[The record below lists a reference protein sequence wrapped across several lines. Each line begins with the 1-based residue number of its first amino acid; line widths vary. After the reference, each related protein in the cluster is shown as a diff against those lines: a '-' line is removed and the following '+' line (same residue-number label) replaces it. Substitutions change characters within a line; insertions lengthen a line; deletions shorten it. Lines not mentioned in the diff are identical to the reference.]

1 MPSHGT
7 PEQLANLYLVNAV
20 LAGVEDLDLR
30 VHHRALLDSAG
41 LERILNLCESFGV
54 PSIDTQITILQ
65 DALDEDER
73 KLRERLDQDILRDL
87 NNPQDVYNAICAK
100 TDGTKAK
107 SYFLSMMQHL
117 LLIHAE
123 GQPMVHY
130 FQLLNSLVTDVVL
143 DKKLANAE
151 QRLGLTVERII
162 SQFNEAERLQAAL
175 EGVAE
180 GRSLAAKLQ
189 LEKSSL
195 EEEIAQGQDGLVGR
209 LKEQLAK
216 VEDKLN
222 VSRETTSR
230 LQNQL
235 VIQKTEYEERIAQ
248 LEAQVLELFRMVK
261 EVGNGVVSVI
271 DSGSMDRRAL
281 IDTLEKQYQRREAIN
296 VLEGKDGGTN
306 IKSNK
311 NGVSEHGRA
320 DEENYDPDTT
330 PGKPKKHPNAPLK
343 QSNKPNGLVLDET
356 SRVSQFM
363 DAEETD
369 AQEQIQQQMAAGVKI
384 VSDDL
389 YWNSFYPQ
397 ASSFLLPSVL
407 RLACAA
413 YADPL
418 VARSGHSLGLAI
430 YYIRQAIR

>member
-1 MPSHGT
+1 MLSHGT
-7 PEQLANLYLVNAV
+7 PEQLANLYLVNAI
-20 LAGVEDLDLR
+20 LAGVEDLDMK
-30 VHHRALLDSAG
+30 VHHRALLDAAG

-54 PSIDTQITILQ
+54 PSIDTQIAILQ

-73 KLRERLDQDILRDL
+73 KLRERLDQEILKDL
-87 NNPQDVYNAICAK
+87 NNPQDVYNALCAK

-117 LLIHAE
+117 LLIHEE

-162 SQFNEAERLQAAL
+162 AQFNEADRLQAAL
-175 EGVAE
+175 EGVTE
-180 GRSLAAKLQ
+180 SRSLASKLQ
-189 LEKSSL
+189 LEKVSL
-195 EEEIAQGQDGLVGR
+195 EEEIAQGLDGLVGR
-209 LKEQLAK
+209 LKEQLVK

-222 VSRETTSR
+222 ISRETTSR

-235 VIQKTEYEERIAQ
+235 VTQKAEYEERIAQ

-261 EVGNGVVSVI
+261 EVGSGVVSVI
-271 DSGSMDRRAL
+271 DNGSTDRRAL
-281 IDTLEKQYQRREAIN
+281 IDALEKQYQRRETIN
-296 VLEGKDGGTN
+296 ILEGKDSGMN
-306 IKSNK
+306 KKSTK
-311 NGVSEHGRA
+311 TGVSEQGDA
-320 DEENYDPDTT
+320 DGENSDPDAT
-330 PGKPKKHPNAPLK
+330 PGKPKRNANAS
-343 QSNKPNGLVLDET
+343 QRQNNKPSALVLDET

-384 VSDDL
+384 VSDL
-389 YWNSFYPQ
+389 YIGIPFTHTQ
-397 ASSFLLPSVL
+397 AVFSSHLCFVEH
-407 RLACAA
+407 A
-413 YADPL
+413 
-418 VARSGHSLGLAI
+418 
-430 YYIRQAIR
+430 

>member
-1 MPSHGT
+1 MLSHRT
-7 PEQLANLYLVNAV
+7 LEQLANLYLVNAI
-20 LAGVEDLDLR
+20 LAGVEDLDLK
-30 VHHRALLDSAG
+30 VHHRALLNAAG

-54 PSIDTQITILQ
+54 PSIDTQIAILQ

-73 KLRERLDQDILRDL
+73 KLRERLDQEILKDL
-87 NNPQDVYNAICAK
+87 NNPQDVYNALCAK

-117 LLIHAE
+117 LLIHEE

-162 SQFNEAERLQAAL
+162 GQFNEADRLQAAL

-180 GRSLAAKLQ
+180 GRSLASKLQ
-189 LEKSSL
+189 LEKVSL
-195 EEEIAQGQDGLVGR
+195 EEEIAQGLDGLVGR
-209 LKEQLAK
+209 LKEQLVK

-222 VSRETTSR
+222 ISRETTSR

-261 EVGNGVVSVI
+261 EVGSGVVSVI
-271 DSGSMDRRAL
+271 DNGSTDRRAL
-281 IDTLEKQYQRREAIN
+281 IDALEKQYQRREAIHI
-296 VLEGKDGGTN
+296 LEGKDSSMN
-306 IKSNK
+306 KKSTK
-311 NGVSEHGRA
+311 TGVSEQGDA
-320 DEENYDPDTT
+320 DEENSDPDAT
-330 PGKPKKHPNAPLK
+330 PGKPKKHANASLR
-343 QSNKPNGLVLDET
+343 QNNKPSGLVLDET

-363 DAEETD
+363 DADETD

-384 VSDDL
+384 VSDL
-389 YWNSFYPQ
+389 YIGIPFTHTQ
-397 ASSFLLPSVL
+397 AVFSSHWCFVEHAQYTRIPPTHG
-407 RLACAA
+407 AA
-413 YADPL
+413 A
-418 VARSGHSLGLAI
+418 AWASRHTI
-430 YYIRQAIR
+430 

>member
-1 MPSHGT
+1 MLAHRT
-7 PEQLANLYLVNAV
+7 LEQLANLYLVNAI
-20 LAGVEDLDLR
+20 LAGVEDLDLK
-30 VHHRALLDSAG
+30 VHHRALLNAAG

-54 PSIDTQITILQ
+54 PSIDTQIAILQ

-73 KLRERLDQDILRDL
+73 KLRERLDQEILKDL
-87 NNPQDVYNAICAK
+87 NNPQDVYNALCAK

-117 LLIHAE
+117 LLIHEE

-162 SQFNEAERLQAAL
+162 GQFNEADRLQAAL

-180 GRSLAAKLQ
+180 GRSLASKLQ
-189 LEKSSL
+189 LEKVSL
-195 EEEIAQGQDGLVGR
+195 EEEIAQGLDGLVGR
-209 LKEQLAK
+209 LKEQLVK

-222 VSRETTSR
+222 ISRETTSR

-261 EVGNGVVSVI
+261 EVGSGVVSVI
-271 DSGSMDRRAL
+271 DNGSTDRRAL
-281 IDTLEKQYQRREAIN
+281 IDALEKQYQRREAIHI
-296 VLEGKDGGTN
+296 LEGKDSSMN
-306 IKSNK
+306 KKSTK
-311 NGVSEHGRA
+311 TGVSEQGDA
-320 DEENYDPDTT
+320 DEENSDPDAT
-330 PGKPKKHPNAPLK
+330 PGKPKKHANASLR
-343 QSNKPNGLVLDET
+343 QNNKPSGLVLDET

-363 DAEETD
+363 DADETD

-384 VSDDL
+384 VSDL
-389 YWNSFYPQ
+389 YIGIPFTHTQ
-397 ASSFLLPSVL
+397 AVFSSHWCFVEHAQYTRIPPTHG
-407 RLACAA
+407 AA
-413 YADPL
+413 A
-418 VARSGHSLGLAI
+418 AWASRHTI
-430 YYIRQAIR
+430 

>member
-1 MPSHGT
+1 MLAHRT
-7 PEQLANLYLVNAV
+7 LEQLANLYLVNAI
-20 LAGVEDLDLR
+20 LAGVEDLDLK
-30 VHHRALLDSAG
+30 VHHRALLNAAG

-54 PSIDTQITILQ
+54 PSIDTQIAILQ

-73 KLRERLDQDILRDL
+73 ILRERLDQEILKDL
-87 NNPQDVYNAICAK
+87 NNPQDVYNALCAK

-117 LLIHAE
+117 LLIHEE

-162 SQFNEAERLQAAL
+162 GQFNEADRLQAAL

-180 GRSLAAKLQ
+180 GRSLASKLQ
-189 LEKSSL
+189 LEKVSL
-195 EEEIAQGQDGLVGR
+195 EEEIAQGLDGLVGR
-209 LKEQLAK
+209 LKEQLVK

-222 VSRETTSR
+222 ISRETTSR

-261 EVGNGVVSVI
+261 EVGSGVVSVI
-271 DSGSMDRRAL
+271 DNGSTDRRAL
-281 IDTLEKQYQRREAIN
+281 IDALEKQYQRREAIHI
-296 VLEGKDGGTN
+296 LEGKDSSMN
-306 IKSNK
+306 KKSTK
-311 NGVSEHGRA
+311 TGVSEQGDA
-320 DEENYDPDTT
+320 DEENSDPDAT
-330 PGKPKKHPNAPLK
+330 PGKPKKHANASLR
-343 QSNKPNGLVLDET
+343 QNNKPSGLVLDET

-363 DAEETD
+363 DADETD

-384 VSDDL
+384 VSDL
-389 YWNSFYPQ
+389 YIGIPFTHTQ
-397 ASSFLLPSVL
+397 AVFSSHWCFVEHAQYTRIPPTHG
-407 RLACAA
+407 AA
-413 YADPL
+413 A
-418 VARSGHSLGLAI
+418 AWASRHTI
-430 YYIRQAIR
+430 

>member
-1 MPSHGT
+1 MLSHGT
-7 PEQLANLYLVNAV
+7 SEQLSNLYLVNAI
-20 LAGVEDLDLR
+20 LAGVEDLDLK
-30 VHHRALLDSAG
+30 VHHRALLNAAG

-54 PSIDTQITILQ
+54 PSIDTQIAILQ

-73 KLRERLDQDILRDL
+73 KLRERLDQEILKDL
-87 NNPQDVYNAICAK
+87 NNPQDVYNALCAK

-107 SYFLSMMQHL
+107 GYFLSMMQHL
-117 LLIHAE
+117 LLIHEE

-162 SQFNEAERLQAAL
+162 GQFNEADRLQAAL

-180 GRSLAAKLQ
+180 GRSLASKLQ
-189 LEKSSL
+189 LEKVSL
-195 EEEIAQGQDGLVGR
+195 EEEIAQGLDGLVGR
-209 LKEQLAK
+209 LKEQLVK

-222 VSRETTSR
+222 ISRETTSR

-235 VIQKTEYEERIAQ
+235 VIQKAEYEERIAQ

-261 EVGNGVVSVI
+261 EVGSGVVSVI
-271 DSGSMDRRAL
+271 DNGSTDRKAL
-281 IDTLEKQYQRREAIN
+281 IDALEKQYQRREAIHM
-296 VLEGKDGGTN
+296 LEGKDSGMN
-306 IKSNK
+306 KKSTK
-311 NGVSEHGRA
+311 TGVSEQGDA
-320 DEENYDPDTT
+320 DEENSDPDAT
-330 PGKPKKHPNAPLK
+330 PGKPKKHANTPLR
-343 QSNKPNGLVLDET
+343 QNNKPSGLVLDET

-384 VSDDL
+384 VSDL
-389 YWNSFYPQ
+389 YIGIPFTHTQ
-397 ASSFLLPSVL
+397 AVFSSHWCFVEHAQYTRISSTHG
-407 RLACAA
+407 AA
-413 YADPL
+413 A
-418 VARSGHSLGLAI
+418 AWASR
-430 YYIRQAIR
+430 YII

>member
-1 MPSHGT
+1 MLSHRT
-7 PEQLANLYLVNAV
+7 LEQLANLYLVNAI
-20 LAGVEDLDLR
+20 LAGVEDLDLK
-30 VHHRALLDSAG
+30 VHHRALLNAAG

-54 PSIDTQITILQ
+54 PSIDTQIAILQ

-73 KLRERLDQDILRDL
+73 KLRERLDQEILKDL
-87 NNPQDVYNAICAK
+87 NNPQDVYNALCAK

-117 LLIHAE
+117 LLIHEE

-151 QRLGLTVERII
+151 QRLGLTVEKII
-162 SQFNEAERLQAAL
+162 AQFNEADRLQAAL

-180 GRSLAAKLQ
+180 GRSLASKLQ
-189 LEKSSL
+189 LEKASL
-195 EEEIAQGQDGLVGR
+195 EEEIAQGLDGLVGR
-209 LKEQLAK
+209 LKEQLVK

-222 VSRETTSR
+222 ISRETTSR

-261 EVGNGVVSVI
+261 EVGSGVVSVI
-271 DSGSMDRRAL
+271 DNGSTDRRAL
-281 IDTLEKQYQRREAIN
+281 IDALEKQYQRREAIHI
-296 VLEGKDGGTN
+296 LEGKDSSMN
-306 IKSNK
+306 KKSTK
-311 NGVSEHGRA
+311 TGVSEQGDA
-320 DEENYDPDTT
+320 DEENSDPDAT
-330 PGKPKKHPNAPLK
+330 PGKPKKHANASLR
-343 QSNKPNGLVLDET
+343 QNNKPSGLVLDET

-363 DAEETD
+363 DADETD

-384 VSDDL
+384 VSDL
-389 YWNSFYPQ
+389 YIGIPFTHTQ
-397 ASSFLLPSVL
+397 AVFSSHWCLVEHAQYTRIPPTHG
-407 RLACAA
+407 AA
-413 YADPL
+413 A
-418 VARSGHSLGLAI
+418 AWASRHTI
-430 YYIRQAIR
+430 

>member
-1 MPSHGT
+1 MLSHGA
-7 PEQLANLYLVNAV
+7 PEQLANLYLVNAI
-20 LAGVEDLDLR
+20 LAGVEDLDLK
-30 VHHRALLDSAG
+30 VHHRALLDAAG

-54 PSIDTQITILQ
+54 PSIDTQIAILQ

-73 KLRERLDQDILRDL
+73 KLRERLDQEILKDL
-87 NNPQDVYNAICAK
+87 NNPQDVYNALCAK

-117 LLIHAE
+117 LLIHEE

-162 SQFNEAERLQAAL
+162 AQFNEADRLQAAL
-175 EGVAE
+175 EGVTE
-180 GRSLAAKLQ
+180 SRSLASKLQ
-189 LEKSSL
+189 LEKVSL
-195 EEEIAQGQDGLVGR
+195 EEEIAQGLDGLVGR
-209 LKEQLAK
+209 LKEQLVK

-222 VSRETTSR
+222 ISRETTSR

-235 VIQKTEYEERIAQ
+235 VTQKAEYEERIAQ

-261 EVGNGVVSVI
+261 EVGSGAVSVI
-271 DSGSMDRRAL
+271 DNGSIDRRAL
-281 IDTLEKQYQRREAIN
+281 IDALEKQYQRREAIN
-296 VLEGKDGGTN
+296 ILEGKDSGM
-306 IKSNK
+306 NK
-311 NGVSEHGRA
+311 KRTKTGASEQGDT
-320 DEENYDPDTT
+320 DEEDSDPDAT
-330 PGKPKKHPNAPLK
+330 PGKPKKHANASLR
-343 QSNKPNGLVLDET
+343 QNNKPSGLVLDET

-384 VSDDL
+384 VSDL
-389 YWNSFYPQ
+389 Y
-397 ASSFLLPSVL
+397 
-407 RLACAA
+407 
-413 YADPL
+413 
-418 VARSGHSLGLAI
+418 I
-430 YYIRQAIR
+430 